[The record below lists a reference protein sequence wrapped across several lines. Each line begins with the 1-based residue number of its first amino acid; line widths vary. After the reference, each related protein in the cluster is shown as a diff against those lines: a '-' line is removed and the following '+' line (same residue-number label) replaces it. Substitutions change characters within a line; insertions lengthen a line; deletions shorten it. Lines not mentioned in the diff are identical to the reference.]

1 MARRG
6 AHAHHPTTRAT
17 GRSVAAAA
25 AALLGVVGLAACGG
39 GDDAGSGD
47 PADVTSITVQD
58 TFVTD
63 PGATFYGEQLDACG
77 EEVGVDIER
86 QSIPGGDIISRVL
99 QQASSQTL
107 PDVLSI
113 DNPDVQQLADAG
125 ALAPLDQYGVSAE
138 GYSQGVVDANT
149 YEGELYGLQP
159 TTNTLALFYDPAALE
174 EAGVEPP
181 TTWDELRS
189 AAETLTE
196 GDRYGIAFSAPPSYE
211 GTWQFLPFMWSNG
224 GNESDIATPET
235 AEALQ
240 LWVDLVESGSASPSV
255 VTWGQ
260 EDVNDQFIAGN
271 AAMMVNGPWQ
281 FPVLAQNPDVEYEV
295 TTLPAPEAGGT
306 VTAPLGGATWT
317 LPATGDEARQQ
328 VAADI
333 IACMGTDENIVED
346 ALTNST
352 VPSKPE
358 LGEQVVAEDPRIQA
372 FVDQVPDLRSRT
384 GELGAEWTD
393 AATSIYEAVQTAL
406 TGGATPEQALEQAQ
420 GR

>member
-6 AHAHHPTTRAT
+6 AAPGTTRT
-17 GRSVAAAA
+17 GRTVAAAT
-25 AALLGVVGLAACGG
+25 ALLGTVGLAACGG
-39 GDDAGSGD
+39 GDDGGSGSS
-47 PADVTSITVQD
+47 ASGGEVSSITVQD
-58 TFVTD
+58 TFVTE
-63 PGATFYGEQLDACG
+63 PGASFYGDQLDACG

-86 QSIPGGDIISRVL
+86 QSIPGDSIISRVL

-125 ALAPLDQYGVSAE
+125 ALAPLGDFGVSAE

-149 YEGELYGLQP
+149 YEGDLYGLQP
-159 TTNTLALFYDPAALE
+159 TTNTLALFYHPDVLE
-174 EAGVEPP
+174 AAGVEPP
-181 TTWDELRS
+181 TTWDELRAT
-189 AAETLTE
+189 AAQLTD
-196 GDRYGIAFSAPPSYE
+196 GDQYGIAFSAPPSYE

-240 LWVDLVESGSASPSV
+240 LWVDLVEGGSASPSV

-271 AAMMVNGPWQ
+271 AAMMINGPWQ
-281 FPVLAQNPDVEYEV
+281 FPVLAENPDVQYEV

-328 VAADI
+328 AAADV
-333 IACMGTDENIVED
+333 IACMGEDENIVQD

-358 LGEQVVAEDPRIQA
+358 LGEQVVAEDPRLQA
-372 FVDQVPDLRSRT
+372 FVDAVPDLRSRT
-384 GELGAEWTD
+384 GELGADWTE
-393 AATSIYEAVQTAL
+393 AATAIYTAIQTAL
-406 TGGATPEQALEQAQ
+406 TGGAAPEQALEQAQ
-420 GR
+420 GS

>member
-25 AALLGVVGLAACGG
+25 AALLGAVGLAACGG

-211 GTWQFLPFMWSNG
+211 GTWQF
-224 GNESDIATPET
+224 
-235 AEALQ
+235 
-240 LWVDLVESGSASPSV
+240 
-255 VTWGQ
+255 
-260 EDVNDQFIAGN
+260 
-271 AAMMVNGPWQ
+271 
-281 FPVLAQNPDVEYEV
+281 PVLAQNPDVEYEV

-306 VTAPLGGATWT
+306 VSAPLGGATWT

-328 VAADI
+328 VAADV